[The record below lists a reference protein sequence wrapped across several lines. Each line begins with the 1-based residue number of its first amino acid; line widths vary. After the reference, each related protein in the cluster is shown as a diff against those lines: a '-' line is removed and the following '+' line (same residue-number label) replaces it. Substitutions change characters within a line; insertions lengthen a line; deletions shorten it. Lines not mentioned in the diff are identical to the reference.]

1 MNVELGDSGDI
12 SGEKRVVARHG
23 GKSLNPHCVQLPQTV
38 ALGCQLALTTL
49 LDRSQNLM
57 NHMRSQKPS
66 DENSRKEAL
75 KATMEFEN
83 AIIHV
88 RKFETDRK

>member
-1 MNVELGDSGDI
+1 MNVELGNCGDS

-23 GKSLNPHCVQLPQTV
+23 EKGLHPHCVQLPRTV

-66 DENSRKEAL
+66 DEHSRKEAL
-75 KATMEFEN
+75 KATIEFEN
-83 AIIHV
+83 AITHV